1 MKNKE
6 TQATSNEIANSIQSS
21 VIIQE
26 LTFDIQ
32 DFKGRGENYSVE
44 VYAQDPDE
52 GDMYTVRI
60 YDDEQEELCDFFVDS
75 CGGSTDNM
83 PKSDLVDFV
92 MDILFQQKNKG
103 IIRGF

>member
-1 MKNKE
+1 MKNE
-6 TQATSNEIANSIQSS
+6 MTSNEIANSIQSS

-52 GDMYTVRI
+52 SDMYTVRI
-60 YDDEQEELCDFFVDS
+60 YDEEQDEICDFFVDS
-75 CGGSTDNM
+75 CGGTTENVRGDE
-83 PKSDLVDFV
+83 LIDFV
-92 MDILFQQKNKG
+92 LDILFSQENKG